1 MQKEK
6 GVWERWC
13 FVNTPQ
19 DKGTNAS
26 YLGAGVR

>member
-6 GVWERWC
+6 GVRERWC
-13 FVNTPQ
+13 FVNIRQ